1 MYSKYIIQLIDYPSK
16 DKTYVIVNTK
26 SFEYLSI
33 DIHKYFYYYKNY
45 NNSIVIDNFKNL
57 DRNKRY
63 CLKLERFGYNKIEK
77 TETLNKMTNEYM
89 VYEYSHYLDYIIVFY
104 MNEVKDCKYIQNIP
118 IIISIIEI

>member
-26 SFEYLSI
+26 SFEYSSI
-33 DIHKYFYYYKNY
+33 DIHYKNY
-45 NNSIVIDNFKNL
+45 NNSIVIDNFKKL

-104 MNEVKDCKYIQNIP
+104 INEVKDCKYIQNIP

>member
-26 SFEYLSI
+26 SFEYSSI